1 MSTGDPW
8 LWQNIYQG
16 YNNVYSSA
24 SPLTFLS
31 NSSQTFKS
39 QSFTTSGIVSN
50 GSTPITYYGIPDTN
64 VSSTAFTYDCKPLL
78 INLLNIKFDG
88 FTFYLN
94 KAGTV
99 SIDNGTDRVIRT
111 DIELVS
117 EYYTKTEYFDI
128 LVEEIKELIAE

>member
-1 MSTGDPW
+1 MSSTDPW

-24 SPLTFLS
+24 SPLTFSS

-39 QSFTTSGIVSN
+39 HSFTTSGIVSN
-50 GSTPITYYGIPDTN
+50 GSAPITYYGIPDTN
-64 VSSTAFTYDCKPLL
+64 TFDSVTYDVKPLL

-88 FTFYLN
+88 FTFYIN
-94 KAGTV
+94 KTGTI

-128 LVEEIKELIAE
+128 LLEEIKELIAE